1 MSCTC
6 AYFTKKTFFLTISG
20 QKCCEGREGSSS
32 RGLFDFFY
40 ESRNDERAMLITEV
54 FVLKLESWPLQFA
67 TQIICLSIS
76 QTIANT
82 KSNGRVRYFICWRF
96 MILQIN
102 VIFFNRQN
110 TSQQKVRRQSGTEKH
125 GSINEDLWIYFDPVY
140 FAQTINYYWIQ
151 WVSLLITLV
160 HYINN
165 NSSLET
171 FSPVRKLCTC
181 IVLSWTEGNTA
192 GAWTATLSNFI
203 LYRSGLD
210 ILII

>member
-1 MSCTC
+1 MCHVL
-6 AYFTKKTFFLTISG
+6 AHIS
-20 QKCCEGREGSSS
+20 QRKHSFWRFPD
-32 RGLFDFFY
+32 RNAVKVVRVLVAFADYLIFFY

-54 FVLKLESWPLQFA
+54 FVLKLESWPLQFV

-82 KSNGRVRYFICWRF
+82 KSNGRVRYFICWHF

-192 GAWTATLSNFI
+192 GAWTATLSNFHFMSI
-203 LYRSGLD
+203 RFR
-210 ILII
+210 